1 MIGGIALANACAAA
15 WAMVTASA
23 SLIDVDSDTV
33 MMLACA
39 GLAVATL
46 GFIFWIEPDPADSAP
61 HRSRLDQLI
70 DRRDAIYESLR
81 DLKFEYRTGKFAEP
95 DYEQMRDALEREAAQ
110 VLAEMETVTG
120 GSTRVARRD
129 LAKSQT

>member
-1 MIGGIALANACAAA
+1 MIAAITLAHAWTAASAAA
-15 WAMVTASA
+15 SMMVM
-23 SLIDVDSDTV
+23 DSDSV

-39 GLAVATL
+39 GLAAATL

-61 HRSRLDQLI
+61 HRSHLDQLI
-70 DRRDAIYESLR
+70 DRRDAIYENLR

-129 LAKSQT
+129 LAKT